1 MYEIAISN
9 EQTLLE
15 IDEERLRSVARHV
28 LGFEEVRAASVSI
41 AIVDDAALRILNR
54 RHLGHD
60 DDTDVLS
67 FLLECEQ
74 EDNAAADV
82 AVGPG
87 QLVGW
92 AESSRPTTN
101 APRAADDDV
110 APPPRGR
117 GKRIEG
123 EVIASAEMA
132 VKRAGEFHWS
142 PIDELTLYVVH
153 GLLHLAGYDDL
164 ADEERALMRS
174 RERALLSQWNLAPHE
189 S

>member
-1 MYEIAISN
+1 MYEIAIAN

-15 IDEERLRSVARHV
+15 IDEEHLRSVARQV
-28 LGFEEVRAASVSI
+28 LSSEEVRAASVSI
-41 AIVDDAALRILNR
+41 AIVDDAALRTLNR

-60 DDTDVLS
+60 YDTDVLS
-67 FLLECEQ
+67 FLLECEH
-74 EDNAAADV
+74 DDS
-82 AVGPG
+82 PT
-87 QLVGW
+87 VGW
-92 AESSRPTTN
+92 AESSRPTTST
-101 APRAADDDV
+101 PRAAKDDV
-110 APPPRGR
+110 APAPRGR

-132 VKRAGEFHWS
+132 IKMAGEFHWR
-142 PIDELTLYVVH
+142 PIDELTLYIVH

-164 ADEERALMRS
+164 SDKERELMRS